1 MAARMTRPSTPSE
14 YSPLLSADPEAV
26 DHGHSTFPHSQHEP
40 PVANAPPSRLARRLY
55 ISHFLSTWNSRVF
68 EFGAVLYL
76 ASIYPGTLLPMSVY
90 ALSRGVAAILLAPA
104 VGHYIDT
111 GNRLQVVRV
120 SIGAVLQRIAVSAS
134 CVIFYLLA
142 IGQPAL
148 SEIDS
153 ILLIALALLA
163 CIEKLCSIMNLV
175 SVERDWVRIENS
187 SETITIAS
195 RPNIA
200 TNAQMRRIDL
210 ICKLIG
216 PLAIALVDGVSTKF
230 AILFNLGM
238 NICSV
243 VVEYFSIARVY
254 YEVPELQ
261 ERKTKADHDSP
272 SRESDQQSIM
282 ARLSHYWHRLTRKA
296 LGDFASYFR
305 HPVFL
310 PSFAGALL
318 YLTVLSFAGQMV
330 TWLLSTGYD
339 STHVG
344 IARTLA
350 VAFEVLATWIAPWL
364 MGRIGPTRAGLWLAN
379 WQLASLVAGISI
391 FWIFP
396 DQPLISASGL
406 VGGTILSR
414 VGLRGFDLCVQ
425 ILVQEGVE
433 AENRGNFSSIETAW
447 QNAFEIGSFISTIVF
462 SQPDQFEWP
471 ALISV
476 IAVGLAG
483 MLYTLFVRM
492 QRGHLIHVPKWIA
505 TPGML
510 QQTRERCI
518 DRISSASDF

>member
-1 MAARMTRPSTPSE
+1 MAPCTTESLAPSE
-14 YSPLLSADPEAV
+14 HSPLLSGDPEPT
-26 DHGHSTFPHSQHEP
+26 GHPQSTFPHDRSEPHIAHEVP
-40 PVANAPPSRLARRLY
+40 NTFARRLY

-90 ALSRGVAAILLAPA
+90 ALSRGIAAILFAPA
-104 VGHYIDT
+104 VGNYIDT

-120 SIGAVLQRIAVSAS
+120 SIVLQRVVVAAS

-142 IGQPAL
+142 MGLPML
-148 SEIDS
+148 SAMDN
-153 ILLIALALLA
+153 ILLVALALLA
-163 CIEKLCSIMNLV
+163 CIEKLCSIMNLI
-175 SVERDWVRIENS
+175 SVERDWVVVVAGNDYEGLK
-187 SETITIAS
+187 TM
-195 RPNIA
+195 
-200 TNAQMRRIDL
+200 NAQMRRIDL

-216 PLAIALVDGVSTKF
+216 PLVIALVAGISTKI
-230 AILFNLGM
+230 AITFNLGM

-243 VVEYFSIARVY
+243 VFEYFSIARVY
-254 YEVPELQ
+254 YEVRDLQ
-261 ERKTKADHDSP
+261 RPKAKTYLDSP
-272 SRESDQQSIM
+272 NTDSKQENSM
-282 ARLSHYWHRLTRKA
+282 TRLWHYWHCLTHKA
-296 LGDFASYFR
+296 LGDFESYFR

-339 STHVG
+339 STQVG

-350 VAFEVLATWIAPWL
+350 VVLEVLATWIAPWL

-379 WQLASLVAGISI
+379 WQITSLVAGMTV
-391 FWIFP
+391 FWMFS

-425 ILVQEGVE
+425 ILVQECVE
-433 AENRGNFSSIETAW
+433 AENRGSFSSVEAAW
-447 QNAFEIGSFISTIVF
+447 QNAFEIGSYISTIIF
-462 SQPDQFEWP
+462 SRPDQFAWP

-476 IAVGLAG
+476 VAVGLAG
-483 MLYTLFVRM
+483 ILYAVFVRM
-492 QRGHLIHVPKWIA
+492 QRGHLIHVPTWIA
-505 TPGML
+505 APGML
-510 QQTRERCI
+510 QQARERCI
-518 DRISSASDF
+518 ERIYSSSEV

>member
-1 MAARMTRPSTPSE
+1 MLAHAAQSSTPSE
-14 YSPLLSADPEAV
+14 R
-26 DHGHSTFPHSQHEP
+26 
-40 PVANAPPSRLARRLY
+40 PPSKLARRLY

-104 VGHYIDT
+104 VGNYIDT

-120 SIGAVLQRIAVSAS
+120 SIGPVLQRIVVAAS

-142 IGQPAL
+142 IGQPIL
-148 SEIDS
+148 SEIDNT
-153 ILLIALALLA
+153 LLVALALLA
-163 CIEKLCSIMNLV
+163 CVEKLSSIMNL
-175 SVERDWVRIENS
+175 SLCIDS
-187 SETITIAS
+187 SSHAM
-195 RPNIA
+195 
-200 TNAQMRRIDL
+200 NAQMRRIDL
-210 ICKLIG
+210 ICKLVG
-216 PLAIALVDGVSTKF
+216 PLAIDLVDGVSTKI

-261 ERKTKADHDSP
+261 QPKTKAALDKP
-272 SRESDQQSIM
+272 STESDQHNGV
-282 ARLSHYWHRLTRKA
+282 ARLWHYCHRITHKA
-296 LGDFASYFR
+296 LGDFTSYFR

-310 PSFAGALL
+310 PSFSGAFL

-339 STHVG
+339 STQVG

-350 VAFEVLATWIAPWL
+350 VTFEVLATWIAPWL
-364 MGRIGPTRAGLWLAN
+364 MGRIGTTRAGLWLAN
-379 WQLASLVAGISI
+379 WQIASLVAGISI
-391 FWIFP
+391 FWMFP
-396 DQPLISASGL
+396 NQPLISASGL

-433 AENRGNFSSIETAW
+433 AENRGNFSSIEAAW
-447 QNAFEIGSFISTIVF
+447 QNAFEIGSYISTIVF
-462 SQPDQFEWP
+462 SRPDQFGWP
-471 ALISV
+471 ALISI
-476 IAVGLAG
+476 IAVGIAG
-483 MLYTLFVRM
+483 ILYTVFARM
-492 QRGHLIHVPKWIA
+492 QRGHSIHVPKWIA
-505 TPGML
+505 APGIL
-510 QQTRERCI
+510 KQTRERCLE
-518 DRISSASDF
+518 RISSASNI

>member
-1 MAARMTRPSTPSE
+1 M
-14 YSPLLSADPEAV
+14 
-26 DHGHSTFPHSQHEP
+26 
-40 PVANAPPSRLARRLY
+40 
-55 ISHFLSTWNSRVF
+55 
-68 EFGAVLYL
+68 
-76 ASIYPGTLLPMSVY
+76 
-90 ALSRGVAAILLAPA
+90 
-104 VGHYIDT
+104 
-111 GNRLQVVRV
+111 
-120 SIGAVLQRIAVSAS
+120 
-134 CVIFYLLA
+134 
-142 IGQPAL
+142 
-148 SEIDS
+148 
-153 ILLIALALLA
+153 
-163 CIEKLCSIMNLV
+163 
-175 SVERDWVRIENS
+175 
-187 SETITIAS
+187 
-195 RPNIA
+195 
-200 TNAQMRRIDL
+200 
-210 ICKLIG
+210 
-216 PLAIALVDGVSTKF
+216 
-230 AILFNLGM
+230 
-238 NICSV
+238 
-243 VVEYFSIARVY
+243 Y

-425 ILVQEGVE
+425 ILVQEVS
-433 AENRGNFSSIETAW
+433 AYRYLLQTGNPSILPTS
-447 QNAFEIGSFISTIVF
+447 N
-462 SQPDQFEWP
+462 
-471 ALISV
+471 
-476 IAVGLAG
+476 
-483 MLYTLFVRM
+483 
-492 QRGHLIHVPKWIA
+492 
-505 TPGML
+505 
-510 QQTRERCI
+510 
-518 DRISSASDF
+518 SARRKR

>member
-1 MAARMTRPSTPSE
+1 MTARASKSSTPSE
-14 YSPLLSADPEAV
+14 YSPLLSADPEAA
-26 DHGHSTFPHSQHEP
+26 GYAHSIFPQNQHECH
-40 PVANAPPSRLARRLY
+40 VANAPHSKPAFRLY

-104 VGHYIDT
+104 VGNYIDT

-120 SIGAVLQRIAVSAS
+120 SIGSVLQRIVVAAS

-142 IGQPAL
+142 LGLPIL
-148 SEIDS
+148 SEMDN
-153 ILLIALALLA
+153 ILLVALALLA
-163 CIEKLCSIMNLV
+163 CVEKLCSIMNLV
-175 SVERDWVRIENS
+175 SIERDW
-187 SETITIAS
+187 ETITNAS
-195 RPNIA
+195 K
-200 TNAQMRRIDL
+200 IDL

-216 PLAIALVDGVSTKF
+216 PLAIALVDGLSTKI
-230 AILFNLGM
+230 AILFTLGM

-254 YEVPELQ
+254 NEVPELQ
-261 ERKTKADHDSP
+261 QPKTKASLDDS
-272 SRESDQQSIM
+272 STESDQQNGV
-282 ARLSHYWHRLTRKA
+282 ARLWNYCHRITHKA
-296 LGDFASYFR
+296 VRDFASYFR

-318 YLTVLSFAGQMV
+318 YMTVLSFAGQMV

-339 STHVG
+339 SMQVG

-379 WQLASLVAGISI
+379 WQIASLVAGISI
-391 FWIFP
+391 FWMFP
-396 DQPLISASGL
+396 NLPLISASGL
-406 VGGTILSR
+406 VGGTIMSR

-433 AENRGNFSSIETAW
+433 AENRGNFSSIEAAW
-447 QNAFEIGSFISTIVF
+447 QNAFEIGSYISTIIF
-462 SQPDQFEWP
+462 SQPDQFGWP
-471 ALISV
+471 ALISIITV
-476 IAVGLAG
+476 GIAGI
-483 MLYTLFVRM
+483 LYTVFARM
-492 QRGHLIHVPKWIA
+492 QRGHLIHVPKWVA
-505 TPGML
+505 APGML
-510 QQTRERCI
+510 QQTRETCLE
-518 DRISSASDF
+518 RISSASDF